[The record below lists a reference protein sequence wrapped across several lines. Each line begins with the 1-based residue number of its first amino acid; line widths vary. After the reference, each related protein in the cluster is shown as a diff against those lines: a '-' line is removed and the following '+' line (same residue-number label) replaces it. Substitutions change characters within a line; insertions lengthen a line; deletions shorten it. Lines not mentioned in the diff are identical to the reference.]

1 MTPEWALKQK
11 RDFPYT
17 FKAPYSVI
25 YSLKGNPQAL
35 IEWDTARI
43 NKSRRTRARNKRRR
57 ELIDWIMKDL
67 NKDKN

>member
-1 MTPEWALKQK
+1 MTPEWALQQK
-11 RDFPYT
+11 RTFPET

-43 NKSRRTRARNKRRR
+43 NKSRRTRSRNKRRR
-57 ELIDWIMKDL
+57 EFFDRVIEML